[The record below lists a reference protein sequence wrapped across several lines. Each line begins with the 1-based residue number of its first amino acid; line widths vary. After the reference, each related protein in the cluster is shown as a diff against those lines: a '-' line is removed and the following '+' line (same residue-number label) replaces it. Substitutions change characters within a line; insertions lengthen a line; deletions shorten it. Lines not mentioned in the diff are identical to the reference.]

1 MNNKK
6 IEEKDW
12 KIGVFQEQ
20 INILKENKELQGTIT
35 GNEVED
41 LKRSIKLIEWGMK
54 QKDADIEKLKGM
66 LEQSMKSSAEWMQ
79 GYNRLEDD
87 LKKAWAKLIQKDAE
101 IEKLIDEFCFSAD
114 KYDNIE
120 IKRELKQKLGV
131 GE

>member
-35 GNEVED
+35 RNEVED

>member
-35 GNEVED
+35 RNEDED